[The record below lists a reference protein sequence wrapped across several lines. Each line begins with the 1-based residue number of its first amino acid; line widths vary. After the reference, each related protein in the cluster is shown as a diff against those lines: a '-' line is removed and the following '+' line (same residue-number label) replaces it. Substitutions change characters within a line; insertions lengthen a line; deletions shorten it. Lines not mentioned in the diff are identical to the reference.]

1 MLTGILISES
11 VRRIKKSM
19 NDYVITFFAHF
30 GAMKAL
36 KSCREQNI
44 EAKLMPVP
52 RAVSSSCGTC
62 ISLCADD
69 DFVMKFSSDE
79 FRDDVE
85 LILRCVGE
93 KYEEVW
99 NNI

>member
-1 MLTGILISES
+1 
-11 VRRIKKSM
+11 M

-36 KSCREQNI
+36 KCCRKQNI

-69 DFVMKFSSDE
+69 DFVMQFTSDE
-79 FRDDVE
+79 FREDVE
-85 LILRCVGE
+85 AIFRCSGNE
-93 KYEEVW
+93 YEEVW
-99 NNI
+99 SNI